1 MDAKDIDIDNF
12 NFEQPHNYAIINGV
26 LMNRNLMGYRIQ
38 DITAYSLAR
47 NGECYGHTICP
58 ICNVAYSNFNT
69 RSSNNHNRSDRHQN
83 AAKGKFP
90 VEKRKRKVH

>member
-1 MDAKDIDIDNF
+1 MDAKLIDIDNF

-38 DITAYSLAR
+38 GITAYSLAR
-47 NGECYGHTICP
+47 NGERYGHTICP

-69 RSSNNHNRSDRHQN
+69 RTSNNHDRSARHKN
-83 AAKGKFP
+83 AVKGKFQCK
-90 VEKRKRKVH
+90 KRKNKVY